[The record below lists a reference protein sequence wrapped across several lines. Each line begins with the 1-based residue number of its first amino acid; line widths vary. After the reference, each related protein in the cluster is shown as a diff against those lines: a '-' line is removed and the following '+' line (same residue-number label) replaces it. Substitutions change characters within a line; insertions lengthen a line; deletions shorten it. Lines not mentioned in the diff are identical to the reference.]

1 MNEKLGKVEEFARQA
16 HGTQRRKYA
25 DELYINHPIRVMTTV
40 QAYINSLPVLS
51 AALLHDVLEDTE
63 IKKHEIRDFLLTI
76 MNTRDADETINLV
89 VELTDQ
95 YTKDNYPQ
103 WNRRK
108 RKKMEAERLSKIS
121 PAAQTIKYAD
131 LVDNSEDII
140 DSDTDFKLTY
150 LNEARDLLKK
160 ITAGVPDLYERANQ
174 TVQECIDTVER
185 MSKTTGKDHQ
195 I

>member
-1 MNEKLGKVEEFARQA
+1 MTDKLVKVEEFARQA

-40 QAYINSLPVLS
+40 QAYINSLTALS

-63 IKKHEIRDFLLTI
+63 TKKNEIRDFLLTI
-76 MNTRDADETINLV
+76 MDTREADETVNLV

-95 YTKDNYPQ
+95 YTKENYPQ
-103 WNRRK
+103 WNRKK
-108 RKKMEAERLSKIS
+108 RKKMEAERLSKVS

-131 LVDNSEDII
+131 LIDNSEDII

-150 LNEARDLLKK
+150 LKEARDLLGK
-160 ITAGVPDLYERANQ
+160 ITRGKPELHERAVH
-174 TVQECIDTVER
+174 TVHDCIKIVEEA
-185 MSKTTGKDHQ
+185 SKTTGKDHQ